1 MIVRINQI
9 ESALAEA
16 TAAWGA
22 GELRGAIRY
31 AWPENAF
38 IYQVHILD
46 RDEHGRQLETSYV
59 QSQFRR
65 LIPHV
70 VAALDDGGERAVV
83 RFDGSLVEGELLA
96 AVRYLDAC
104 ERFAVSPIQR
114 LTNNGEP
121 VVASIR
127 LLPANGDLTKLC
139 ADPLLGLERSVR
151 MRVIAVPD
159 AMVNPLLDTAETDD
173 ERSARDFAGRDVCAL
188 DHGWI
193 AIVVNLDI
201 EIRSRGGK
209 KPNHAEAAR
218 IAELKDRAGMSR
230 RLRILYAAGPGDVVG
245 TYRHWKSGVDDP
257 SQVAITYSAQFYQ
270 LCKELDADGYVI
282 SVPPPAGARR

>member
-16 TAAWGA
+16 TAGWGA

-96 AVRYLDAC
+96 AVRYLDAS
-104 ERFAVSPIQR
+104 ERFAMSPIHR
-114 LTNNGEP
+114 LTSNGEP

-127 LLPANGDLTKLC
+127 LLPTNGDLTKLC

-151 MRVIAVPD
+151 LRVIAVPET
-159 AMVNPLLDTAETDD
+159 MVNPLLDTADTDD
-173 ERSARDFAGRDVCAL
+173 ERWR
-188 DHGWI
+188 
-193 AIVVNLDI
+193 
-201 EIRSRGGK
+201 EILPAATFVLSTTVGLRSLLIWTSRFD
-209 KPNHAEAAR
+209 PAAAKSR
-218 IAELKDRAGMSR
+218 IMQKLLELQS
-230 RLRILYAAGPGDVVG
+230 
-245 TYRHWKSGVDDP
+245 
-257 SQVAITYSAQFYQ
+257 
-270 LCKELDADGYVI
+270 
-282 SVPPPAGARR
+282 

>member
-16 TAAWGA
+16 TAGWGA

-31 AWPENAF
+31 VWPENAF

-96 AVRYLDAC
+96 AVRYLDTC

-151 MRVIAVPD
+151 MRVIAVPET
-159 AMVNPLLDTAETDD
+159 MVNPLLDTAETDD
-173 ERSARDFAGRDVCAL
+173 ERWR
-188 DHGWI
+188 
-193 AIVVNLDI
+193 
-201 EIRSRGGK
+201 EILPAATFVLSTTVGLRSLLIWTSRFD
-209 KPNHAEAAR
+209 PAAAKSR
-218 IAELKDRAGMSR
+218 IMQKLLELQS
-230 RLRILYAAGPGDVVG
+230 
-245 TYRHWKSGVDDP
+245 
-257 SQVAITYSAQFYQ
+257 
-270 LCKELDADGYVI
+270 
-282 SVPPPAGARR
+282 